1 MQIWIAG
8 WLVTD
13 IFFILPVIW
22 KNLAYYQ
29 RMDHKRKHKK
39 ELRGTQVN
47 KEKEVHVLQENPL
60 FG

>member
-8 WLVTD
+8 WLVTG

-29 RMDHKRKHKK
+29 RMGNKRKHKK
-39 ELRGTQVN
+39 ELRATQAN

>member
-1 MQIWIAG
+1 M
-8 WLVTD
+8 TD

-29 RMDHKRKHKK
+29 RMDNKRKHKK